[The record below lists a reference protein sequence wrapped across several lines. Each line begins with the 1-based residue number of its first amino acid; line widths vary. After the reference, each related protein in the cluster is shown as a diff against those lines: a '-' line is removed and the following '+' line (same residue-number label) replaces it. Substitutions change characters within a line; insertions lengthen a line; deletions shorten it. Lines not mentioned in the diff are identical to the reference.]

1 MSKKYEKISK
11 FLGETEIDES
21 YFGSKR
27 VRSKIGR
34 GLANKTPV
42 FSMLKCDS
50 KVYTQI
56 VKNCSTNELIPIG
69 YLCETSSY

>member
-1 MSKKYEKISK
+1 MYKKCEKISK

-34 GLANKTPV
+34 GLANKNT
-42 FSMLKCDS
+42 SIQYI
-50 KVYTQI
+50 KV
-56 VKNCSTNELIPIG
+56 
-69 YLCETSSY
+69 